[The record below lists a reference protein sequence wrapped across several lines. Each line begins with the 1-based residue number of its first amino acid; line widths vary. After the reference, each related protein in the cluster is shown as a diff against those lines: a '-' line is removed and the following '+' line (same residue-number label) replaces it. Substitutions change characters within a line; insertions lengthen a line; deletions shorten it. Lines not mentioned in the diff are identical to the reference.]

1 MRVVTH
7 GEAETME
14 FAKSLTDRFSAGTVV
29 CLNGQPGAGKTHF
42 VKGVLS
48 ALGYAGEVTS
58 PTFAVCH
65 RYEKG
70 LPFPVLHYD
79 LYRIADE
86 DDLCSVGFFEDVNER
101 NCVFIEWSA
110 LADAYLETEPVRI
123 NIGYGNAPDERI
135 ITAEGHG
142 L

>member
-1 MRVVTH
+1 MKVVTH
-7 GEAETME
+7 GEAQTME
-14 FAKSLTDRFSAGTVV
+14 FAKSLTPHFSAGTVV

-42 VKGVLS
+42 VKGVLA
-48 ALGYAGEVTS
+48 ALGYRGEVTS

-79 LYRIADE
+79 LYRITDE
-86 DDLCSVGFFEDVNER
+86 DDLYSVGFFEDVNEKNR
-101 NCVFIEWSA
+101 VFIEWSE
-110 LADAYLETEPVRI
+110 LADGVLETESIRI
-123 NIGYGNAPDERI
+123 NIEYGSAPDERI
-135 ITAEGHG
+135 ITAEGNG

>member
-1 MRVVTH
+1 MKVVTH
-7 GEAETME
+7 GEAQTME
-14 FAKSLTDRFSAGTVV
+14 FAKSLTPHFSAGTVV

-42 VKGVLS
+42 VKGVLA
-48 ALGYAGEVTS
+48 ALGYRGEVTS

-79 LYRIADE
+79 LYRITYE
-86 DDLCSVGFFEDVNER
+86 DDLYSVGFFEDVNEK
-101 NCVFIEWSA
+101 NCVFIEWSE
-110 LADAYLETEPVRI
+110 LADGVLETEPIRI
-123 NIGYGNAPDERI
+123 NIEYGSAPDERI
-135 ITAEGHG
+135 ITAEGNG

>member
-1 MRVVTH
+1 MKVVTR
-7 GEAETME
+7 GEEQTMA
-14 FAKSLTDRFSAGTVV
+14 FAKSLTPLFSAGTVV

-48 ALGYAGEVTS
+48 ALGYGGEVTS

-79 LYRIADE
+79 LYRITDE
-86 DDLCSVGFFEDVNER
+86 DDLYSVGFFEDVNER
-101 NCVFIEWSA
+101 NCVFIEWSE
-110 LADAYLETEPVRI
+110 LADAALETEPIRI
-123 NIGYGNAPDERI
+123 NIEYGSAPDERI

>member
-1 MRVVTH
+1 MKVVTR
-7 GEAETME
+7 GEAQTMA
-14 FAKSLTDRFSAGTVV
+14 FAKSLTPLFSAGTVV

-42 VKGVLS
+42 VKGVLA
-48 ALGYAGEVTS
+48 ALGYEDEVTS

-70 LPFPVLHYD
+70 LPFPVLPYD
-79 LYRIADE
+79 LYRITDE
-86 DDLCSVGFFEDVNER
+86 DDLYSVGFFEDVNEK
-101 NCVFIEWSA
+101 NCVFIEWSE
-110 LADAYLETEPVRI
+110 LADGVLETEPIRI
-123 NIGYGNAPDERI
+123 NIEYGSAPDERI

>member
-1 MRVVTH
+1 MKVVTH
-7 GEAETME
+7 GEAQTME
-14 FAKSLTDRFSAGTVV
+14 FAKSLTPHFSAGTVV

-42 VKGVLS
+42 VKGVLA
-48 ALGYAGEVTS
+48 ALGYRGEVTS

-79 LYRIADE
+79 LYRITDE
-86 DDLCSVGFFEDVNER
+86 DDLYSVGFFEDVNEK
-101 NCVFIEWSA
+101 NCVFIEWSE
-110 LADAYLETEPVRI
+110 LADGVLETESIRI
-123 NIGYGNAPDERI
+123 NIEDGSAPDERI
-135 ITAEGHG
+135 ITAEGNG

>member
-1 MRVVTH
+1 MKVVTH
-7 GEAETME
+7 GEAQTME
-14 FAKSLTDRFSAGTVV
+14 FAKSLTPHFSAGTVV

-42 VKGVLS
+42 VKGVLA
-48 ALGYAGEVTS
+48 ALGYRGEVTS

-79 LYRIADE
+79 LYRITDE
-86 DDLCSVGFFEDVNER
+86 YDLYSVGFFEDVNEK
-101 NCVFIEWSA
+101 NCVFIEWSE
-110 LADAYLETEPVRI
+110 LADGVLETEPIRI
-123 NIGYGNAPDERI
+123 NIEYGSAPDERI
-135 ITAEGHG
+135 ITAEGNG

>member
-1 MRVVTH
+1 MKVVTH
-7 GEAETME
+7 GEAQTME
-14 FAKSLTDRFSAGTVV
+14 FAKSLTPHFSAGTVV

-42 VKGVLS
+42 VKGVLA
-48 ALGYAGEVTS
+48 ALGYRGEVTS

-79 LYRIADE
+79 LYRITDE
-86 DDLCSVGFFEDVNER
+86 DDSYSVGFFEDVNEK
-101 NCVFIEWSA
+101 NCVFIEWSE
-110 LADAYLETEPVRI
+110 LADGVLETESIRI
-123 NIGYGNAPDERI
+123 NIEYGSAPDERI
-135 ITAEGHG
+135 ITAEGNG

>member
-1 MRVVTH
+1 MKVVTH
-7 GEAETME
+7 GEAQTME
-14 FAKSLTDRFSAGTVV
+14 FAKSLTPHFSAGTVV

-42 VKGVLS
+42 VKGVLA
-48 ALGYAGEVTS
+48 ALGYRGEVTS

-79 LYRIADE
+79 LYRITDE
-86 DDLCSVGFFEDVNER
+86 DDLYSVGFFEDVNEK
-101 NCVFIEWSA
+101 NCVFIERSE
-110 LADAYLETEPVRI
+110 LADGVLETEPIRI
-123 NIGYGNAPDERI
+123 NIEYGSAPDERI
-135 ITAEGHG
+135 ITAEGNG

>member
-1 MRVVTH
+1 MKVVTH
-7 GEAETME
+7 GEAQTME
-14 FAKSLTDRFSAGTVV
+14 FAKSLTPHFSAGTVV

-42 VKGVLS
+42 VK
-48 ALGYAGEVTS
+48 GEVTS

-79 LYRIADE
+79 LYRITDE
-86 DDLCSVGFFEDVNER
+86 DDLYSVGFFEDVNKK
-101 NCVFIEWSA
+101 NCAFIEWSE
-110 LADAYLETEPVRI
+110 LADGVLETEPIRI
-123 NIGYGNAPDERI
+123 NIEYGSAPDERI
-135 ITAEGHG
+135 ITAEGNG

>member
-1 MRVVTH
+1 MKVVTH
-7 GEAETME
+7 GEAQTME
-14 FAKSLTDRFSAGTVV
+14 FAKSLTTHFSAGTVV

-42 VKGVLS
+42 VKGVLA
-48 ALGYAGEVTS
+48 ALGYRGEVTS

-79 LYRIADE
+79 LYRITDE
-86 DDLCSVGFFEDVNER
+86 DDLYSVGFFEDVNEK
-101 NCVFIEWSA
+101 NCVFIEWSE
-110 LADAYLETEPVRI
+110 LADGVLETEPIRI
-123 NIGYGNAPDERI
+123 NIEYGSAPDERI
-135 ITAEGHG
+135 ITAEGNG

>member
-1 MRVVTH
+1 MKVVTH

-14 FAKSLTDRFSAGTVV
+14 FSKSLVPHFSAGTVV

-42 VKGVLS
+42 VKGVL
-48 ALGYAGEVTS
+48 AGLGYAGEVTS

-79 LYRIADE
+79 LYRITDE
-86 DDLCSVGFFEDVNER
+86 DDLYSVGFFEDVNEH
-101 NCVFIEWSA
+101 NCVFIEWSE
-110 LADAYLETEPVRI
+110 LADGVLETEPIRI
-123 NIGYGNAPDERI
+123 NIEYGTAPDERI